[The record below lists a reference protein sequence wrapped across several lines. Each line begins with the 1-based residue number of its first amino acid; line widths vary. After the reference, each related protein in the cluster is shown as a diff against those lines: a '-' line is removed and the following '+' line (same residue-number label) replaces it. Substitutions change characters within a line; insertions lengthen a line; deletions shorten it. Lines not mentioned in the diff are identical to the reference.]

1 MEGIHGPRGGI
12 HYGLVVMK
20 SLSRLKLVL
29 PFVAAAAAVA
39 VMPGSA
45 AAFHTDITGVAS
57 CLAANGTYSVT
68 WTVVVPN
75 ETWAI
80 GSTATLMSSIALSPG
95 GPLSPGQSATGT
107 GTGYTGATAT
117 ISVTSSWVP
126 SGNVETDGGS
136 VARPTTPCPTPT
148 TTTTAAPAAPT
159 TTAPAADVCANID
172 GIQTSVPA
180 GYVAAGT
187 TCTPASATPA
197 PTTTSPGSTPVVAP
211 ADVCSNLAGV
221 QTSVPTG
228 YVLRNGRCTSSAA
241 AAAGV
246 NSTAGAGGL
255 LPATG
260 SSWWPSLLAAVF
272 VMAGGM
278 ALWAVG
284 RSSLPVGQAD
294 PQPTSQSTP

>member
-1 MEGIHGPRGGI
+1 
-12 HYGLVVMK
+12 MK

-29 PFVAAAAAVA
+29 PFLAAGSAVA
-39 VMPGSA
+39 VMPGHA

-75 ETWAI
+75 EAWAS
-80 GSTATLMSSIALSPG
+80 GSTAALSSSIALSPG
-95 GPLSPGQSATGT
+95 GALSPGQSATGT

-117 ISVTSSWVP
+117 ISVTSTWVP
-126 SGNVETDGGS
+126 SGNVETDSGS
-136 VARPTTPCPTPT
+136 VARPTTPCPAPVT
-148 TTTTAAPAAPT
+148 TTTTAPAAPT

-172 GIQTSVPA
+172 GTQTAVPA

-197 PTTTSPGSTPVVAP
+197 PTTTAPASAPVVAP

-221 QTSVPTG
+221 QTSVPPG
-228 YVLRNGRCTSSAA
+228 YVLRNGRCISSAA

-246 NSTAGAGGL
+246 NGAAGSTGV

-260 SSWWPSLLAAVF
+260 SSWWPSFLAAAF
-272 VMAGGM
+272 VVAGAMARTF
-278 ALWAVG
+278 AG
-284 RSSLPVGQAD
+284 RFNRSVNRQ
-294 PQPTSQSTP
+294 TPLS

>member
-1 MEGIHGPRGGI
+1 
-12 HYGLVVMK
+12 MK

-29 PFVAAAAAVA
+29 PFVAAATAVA

-68 WTVVVPN
+68 WTVAVPN
-75 ETWAI
+75 EAWAI
-80 GSTATLMSSIALSPG
+80 GSTATLSSSIALSPG
-95 GPLSPGQSATGT
+95 GALTPGQAATGI
-107 GTGYTGATAT
+107 GTGYTGTTAT
-117 ISVTSSWVP
+117 ISVISSWAP
-126 SGNVETDGGS
+126 SGNVDTGVGS
-136 VARPTTPCPTPT
+136 VARPTTPCPAPT
-148 TTTTAAPAAPT
+148 TTTIAPAAPT

-172 GIQTSVPA
+172 GTQTAVPA
-180 GYVAAGT
+180 GYAASGT

-221 QTSVPTG
+221 QTSVPRG
-228 YVLRNGRCTSSAA
+228 YVLRNGRCISSAA

-246 NSTAGAGGL
+246 NATPGASGL

-260 SSWWPSLLAAVF
+260 SSWWPSLLAAAF
-272 VMAGGM
+272 VLAGVM

-284 RSSLPVGQAD
+284 RPVRPVGQVEL
-294 PQPTSQSTP
+294 QPTRQSTP

>member
-1 MEGIHGPRGGI
+1 
-12 HYGLVVMK
+12 MK
-20 SLSRLKLVL
+20 SLSRLKLAL
-29 PFVAAAAAVA
+29 PFVAAATAVA

-45 AAFHTDITGVAS
+45 AAFHTDVTGVAS

-75 ETWAI
+75 EPWAI
-80 GSTATLMSSIALSPG
+80 GSTATLASSTVLSPG

-126 SGNVETDGGS
+126 SGNVETDAGS
-136 VARPTTPCPTPT
+136 VARPTTPCPAPT
-148 TTTTAAPAAPT
+148 TTTTTAPVAPT

-172 GIQTSVPA
+172 GIQTAVPA

-228 YVLRNGRCTSSAA
+228 YALRNGRCISSAA

-246 NSTAGAGGL
+246 NGTAGASGL

-260 SSWWPSLLAAVF
+260 SSWWPSLLAAAF
-272 VMAGGM
+272 VVAGGM

-284 RSSLPVGQAD
+284 RPSRPVGQSEL
-294 PQPTSQSTP
+294 QPTSRSTP